1 MKTEKGYQR
10 GRGRG
15 TQGGGEVRI
24 IGGALR
30 GQRVPVAPRPGLRPT
45 PGRSR
50 ETLFNW
56 LREDLQDARVLDVF
70 AGSGALGLEA
80 LSRGAAAVTFIEKD
94 RRAALVLRTTLERL
108 GGERTALLERDALTV
123 LEKPPFP
130 SPLTWC
136 SSTPPLLPLA
146 QAALTPGHGALLAP
160 GAKVS
165 RRMPKGTELT
175 YPRLR
180 SPTPNPGGGKCC
192 PAGALEAPP
201 SDPGGGGS
209 AFVTPNNGLACGASK
224 GGFRM
229 RTVVYPG
236 TFNPIT
242 VGHTDLVKRALKLDR
257 VIVAIGTSPQKNPE
271 VDLADRIALCRE
283 VLADIPGVEVDGFNE
298 SSWTMSAV
306 RRQALFSA
314 ASAPS
319 PTSNTNSRW
328 WT

>member
-108 GGERTALLERDALTV
+108 GGERTTLLERDALTV
-123 LEKPPFP
+123 LEKTAFPQPFN
-130 SPLTWC
+130 LVFID
-136 SSTPPLLPLA
+136 PPLLPPWRRRLSRPWS
-146 QAALTPGHGALLAP
+146 PGPSWPPA
-160 GAKVS
+160 
-165 RRMPKGTELT
+165 RRST
-175 YPRLR
+175 
-180 SPTPNPGGGKCC
+180 
-192 PAGALEAPP
+192 
-201 SDPGGGGS
+201 
-209 AFVTPNNGLACGASK
+209 
-224 GGFRM
+224 
-229 RTVVYPG
+229 
-236 TFNPIT
+236 
-242 VGHTDLVKRALKLDR
+242 
-257 VIVAIGTSPQKNPE
+257 
-271 VDLADRIALCRE
+271 
-283 VLADIPGVEVDGFNE
+283 
-298 SSWTMSAV
+298 
-306 RRQALFSA
+306 
-314 ASAPS
+314 
-319 PTSNTNSRW
+319 
-328 WT
+328 

>member
-108 GGERTALLERDALTV
+108 GGERTTLLERDALTV
-123 LEKPPFP
+123 LEKTAFPQPFN
-130 SPLTWC
+130 L
-136 SSTPPLLPLA
+136 
-146 QAALTPGHGALLAP
+146 
-160 GAKVS
+160 VFID
-165 RRMPKGTELT
+165 
-175 YPRLR
+175 
-180 SPTPNPGGGKCC
+180 
-192 PAGALEAPP
+192 PP
-201 SDPGGGGS
+201 SLPPWRWQLSRPWPPGPS
-209 AFVTPNNGLACGASK
+209 WPPARRSTWKCPRAPSSP
-224 GGFRM
+224 
-229 RTVVYPG
+229 YP
-236 TFNPIT
+236 
-242 VGHTDLVKRALKLDR
+242 
-257 VIVAIGTSPQKNPE
+257 
-271 VDLADRIALCRE
+271 
-283 VLADIPGVEVDGFNE
+283 
-298 SSWTMSAV
+298 
-306 RRQALFSA
+306 A
-314 ASAPS
+314 ASISYAKPKRGKVLPS
-319 PTSNTNSRW
+319 SCTGGPSE
-328 WT
+328 